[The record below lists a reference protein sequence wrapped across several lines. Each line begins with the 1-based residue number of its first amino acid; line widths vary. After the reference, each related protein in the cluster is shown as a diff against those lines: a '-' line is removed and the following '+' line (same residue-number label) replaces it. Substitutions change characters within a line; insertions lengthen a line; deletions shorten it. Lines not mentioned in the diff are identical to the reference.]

1 MKKLSLLTKYAFL
14 MIASLLIFSAADASA
29 QATKIDT
36 LEKSFDDFEVKAEMW
51 GDVIK
56 DSNGNDQGFKNCRIK
71 VRVKNTS
78 GEGIMKWIFE
88 ARMNR
93 DPKGSGSYDDKK
105 LERGYISGSPQDIVF
120 DGYCYMKRDS
130 LKVYK
135 KP

>member
-1 MKKLSLLTKYAFL
+1 MKKINLITKYAFL
-14 MIASLLIFSAADASA
+14 MIASVLIFTVANASA
-29 QATKIDT
+29 QTKKIDT
-36 LEKSFDDFEVKAEMW
+36 LEKRFDDFEVKAEMW

-56 DSNGNDQGFKNCRIK
+56 DSNGTEQGFKNCRIK
-71 VRVKNTS
+71 VKVKNTS
-78 GEGIMKWIFE
+78 GEAIMKWIFE

-105 LERGYISGSPQDIVF
+105 LERGYISGSPQEIVF
-120 DGYCYMKRDS
+120 DGYCYMKSDS